1 MNYERILETYSL
13 EEILEY
19 NDLTEAEALEV
30 LDDLIELRLPPIPVD
45 ARWSI
50 LPISLLDA

>member
-19 NDLTEAEALEV
+19 NDLEAAEV
-30 LDDLIELRLPPIPVD
+30 LETLVAGGHLPRLPPLPTD
-45 ARWSI
+45 AFE
-50 LPISLLDA
+50 

>member
-45 ARWSI
+45 AR
-50 LPISLLDA
+50 